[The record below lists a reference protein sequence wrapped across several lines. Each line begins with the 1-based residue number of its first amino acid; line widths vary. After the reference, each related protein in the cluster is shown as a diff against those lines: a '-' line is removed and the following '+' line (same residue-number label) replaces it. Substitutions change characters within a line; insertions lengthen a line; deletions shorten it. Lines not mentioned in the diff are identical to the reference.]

1 MRLFHVLYF
10 QRTAKTC
17 KILLQNYSPYVRLV
31 SYPGYRFCT
40 VALEV
45 ARPNTARRAVFAI
58 EQYSNGPILRSS
70 NDPIPLSNNG
80 QFLRPNNGLF
90 LRSNNGQL
98 LGSNNG
104 QLLGSNNGLFL
115 EPNNGLILRSY
126 SGPFLRPN
134 VLWYIYNVHDVI
146 YIL

>member
-1 MRLFHVLYF
+1 MYKNKHKVVLEF
-10 QRTAKTC
+10 TQSCSLNKTDH
-17 KILLQNYSPYVRLV
+17 S
-31 SYPGYRFCT
+31 ST

-45 ARPNTARRAVFAI
+45 ARPNIARRAVFAI

-80 QFLRPNNGLF
+80 RF
-90 LRSNNGQL
+90 LRSNNGEL

-115 EPNNGLILRSY
+115 EPNNGLFLRSY

-146 YIL
+146 YIQ